1 MVFVNPAGQTNDV
14 TSMPF
19 LLSEKRYKVNCFD
32 MQDNWKVL
40 IWSAVVGPITKSKC
54 NLTAQHVTQ
63 TIFLIALD
71 RCQNFVIFPFLST
84 RNEIIFSFN

>member
-14 TSMPF
+14 TSMLF
-19 LLSEKRYKVNCFD
+19 LLSEKRYKVNCLN

-40 IWSAVVGPITKSKC
+40 IWSAVVGPIKKSKR

-71 RCQNFVIFPFLST
+71 RQIMSELCYLSFVIDSKWT
-84 RNEIIFSFN
+84 AR